1 MEKEARAGRR
11 NSWEGQAAPTATHWL
26 PITIKHFNDF
36 LSDESL
42 DFIIIHHVSLR
53 KEKKTCL
60 NYTSKPGALS
70 LGIEFMEI
78 KDGERSKGPRCCPQI
93 LNLNCPEMV

>member
-11 NSWEGQAAPTATHWL
+11 NTWEGQAAPTATHRL

-53 KEKKTCL
+53 KEKKNLPQLYFQTWC
-60 NYTSKPGALS
+60 SFPGNRVY
-70 LGIEFMEI
+70 GT
-78 KDGERSKGPRCCPQI
+78 KGRGEKQRSQELPTDT
-93 LNLNCPEMV
+93 

>member
-1 MEKEARAGRR
+1 MRGRILSFMEKEARAGWR
-11 NSWEGQAAPTATHWL
+11 NSWEGQAAPTANHWL
-26 PITIKHFNDF
+26 LITIKHFKDF

-60 NYTSKPGALS
+60 SYTSKPGALS

-78 KDGERSKGPRCCPQI
+78 NKLWKQRSQELPTGT
-93 LNLNCPEMV
+93 